1 MTSRPEQPEPFIRG
15 AAYPATEDVP
25 YPRANP
31 TDISRLPADVWHAA
45 SVPVGV
51 RIELVG
57 DAQAVDVAY
66 RTRSGNLGYRGDG
79 AGITFSVWR
88 AGRKVCEEEAVLGDG
103 LVRLDLGATAPE
115 RPAVIYLPEGMQPLV
130 QSLTAVKGEISPAPS
145 LPRWIAYGDWTTQ
158 GWIASGP
165 AQGWAAI
172 AARKSGLNLVNMGY
186 AGAGRGEIVSAEH
199 IAALTAE
206 VVSVAYGESCWS
218 RVPHSVGMVSEGF
231 QGFLDIVRQGHP
243 NMPIVVIS
251 PALRPDAEEVPNQLG
266 ATLADIRNA
275 IESVTLDRIVAGDRA
290 LSLVQGAGIIDAGH
304 LADGIHPGDE
314 GHKRIA
320 AAVAKSLNAA
330 MTMATEG
337 AVEATDADRAQPT
350 RAASDRLESSTDR
363 TAPDRTTDDRT
374 TADGTT
380 DDGTA
385 GDRTAPDGIGAPDR
399 TAPDATT
406 DDRTATDR
414 YKMRTVQAPSPVVED
429 DADSSGDSL
438 SADRRASSANSTG
451 SDSSDGFDSSPES
464 DSSDDSPAD
473 SPDDD
478 RAAATVY

>member
-88 AGRKVCEEEAVLGDG
+88 AGRKVCEQEAVLGDG

-130 QSLTAVKGEISPAPS
+130 QSLTAVKGEIAPAPS
-145 LPRWIAYGDWTTQ
+145 LPRWIAYGDWTAQ

-243 NMPIVVIS
+243 NMPVVVLS
-251 PALRPDAEEVPNQLG
+251 PTLRPDAEEVPNQLG

-290 LSLVQGAGIIDAGH
+290 LSLVPGAGIIDAGH

-320 AAVAKSLNAA
+320 AAVSKALNAA
-330 MTMATEG
+330 MTMAAEG
-337 AVEATDADRAQPT
+337 GVEPAGADRAQPT
-350 RAASDRLESSTDR
+350 RAEADPLETDGTATDR
-363 TAPDRTTDDRT
+363 TA
-374 TADGTT
+374 G
-380 DDGTA
+380 DGTA
-385 GDRTAPDGIGAPDR
+385 GEN
-399 TAPDATT
+399 T
-406 DDRTATDR
+406 DERTATDR
-414 YKMRTVQAPSPVVED
+414 YKMRTLQAPPSPVVED
-429 DADSSGDSL
+429 DPDGSGDSL
-438 SADRRASSANSTG
+438 SADGQASSDNSPD
-451 SDSSDGFDSSPES
+451 SDSSEEFDSPPES
-464 DSSDDSPAD
+464 DSSDDALAD

-478 RAAATVY
+478 RAAATVS